1 MGQNDMNEL
10 IELRN
15 KVKQQ
20 DGGSNNMF
28 GGILN
33 KNNSMN
39 VNK

>member
-20 DGGSNNMF
+20 DGGNNIL